1 MLEDLKIK
9 EKKFEEMINEGMVK
23 QYDKI
28 LTIYNEEKDKEKL
41 KDKKGKQQ
49 QLLYKTS
56 RYTNS

>member
-41 KDKKGKQQ
+41 KDKKGKQ
-49 QLLYKTS
+49 
-56 RYTNS
+56 